1 MRTPRMLPPQNYVV
15 VRVDREQGWF
25 RGYDQFGRTQVT
37 GDRAKAAELSERES
51 EIVIYDLKFERGGV
65 WSARKV

>member
-1 MRTPRMLPPQNYVV
+1 MTARETQRYVV
-15 VRVDREQGWF
+15 FRVDRVQGWF

-37 GDRAKAAELSERES
+37 GDRQKAMELSQGEA

-65 WSARKV
+65 WSARKVTE

>member
-1 MRTPRMLPPQNYVV
+1 MRTPRLTPPKTYIVL
-15 VRVDREQGWF
+15 RVDREQGWF

-37 GDRAKAAELSERES
+37 GKVEQAMHLSEREA

-65 WSARKV
+65 WSKREV